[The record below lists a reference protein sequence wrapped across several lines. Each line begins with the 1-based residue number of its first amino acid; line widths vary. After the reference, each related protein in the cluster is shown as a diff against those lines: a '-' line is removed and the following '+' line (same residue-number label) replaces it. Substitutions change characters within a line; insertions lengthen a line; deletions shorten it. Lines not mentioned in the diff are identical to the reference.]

1 MSYQRLIK
9 TTVESTMSILL
20 MFLFSIKSG
29 MIWGF
34 IFGYFI
40 SSFTMLYINYKS
52 FKKSKLNPSINKVK
66 VLAKRYMNFPKYNM
80 PHALLNT
87 VSSNAPIFL
96 IPIFYGNTTLG
107 LYAFGLKIIQ
117 APLTLISS
125 SIFNVLGQ
133 KIAEE
138 HSKGN
143 EIRSIFIYILKKLSF
158 VAILLI
164 PFFIYIDDIFA
175 YIFGS
180 EWRIAGEYV
189 QILSPWILFVFIV
202 SPFATIP
209 HIYNEQKKAFVLEIM
224 YSLVRILP
232 FIIGAGLFNLE
243 LKSVLIIY
251 TISAIILLTYGF
263 NWYYSLINLKGEKVI

>member
-9 TTVESTMSILL
+9 TTIESITSISLI
-20 MFLFSIKSG
+20 FLFSIKSG

-40 SSFTMLYINYKS
+40 SSFTMFYINYKS
-52 FKKSKLNPSINKVK
+52 FTKSKLNPSIKKIK
-66 VLAKRYMNFPKYNM
+66 VLSKKYINFPKYSM
-80 PHALLNT
+80 PHTLVNT

-117 APLTLISS
+117 APLALISS

-133 KIAEE
+133 KMAEE
-138 HSKGN
+138 YSKGN
-143 EIRSIFIYILKKLSF
+143 EIQSIFMDILKRLSF
-158 VAILLI
+158 VSILLI
-164 PFFIYIDDIFA
+164 PFFIYTDDIFT
-175 YIFGS
+175 YVFGS
-180 EWRIAGEYV
+180 EWKISGEYV

-209 HIYNEQKKAFVLEIM
+209 HIYNEQRKAFVLEII
-224 YSLVRILP
+224 YSLVKILP
-232 FIIGAGLFNLE
+232 FIVGAGLFNLE

-251 TISAIILLTYGF
+251 VILSILLLVYGF
-263 NWYYSLINLKGEKVI
+263 NWYYSLINQKKRVI